1 MPNNSFKQKRLPIKF
16 LAFEVQRRFEP
27 DPTSQNEP
35 MGISLNYFGEPVCM
49 WLGINKY
56 RVLKLEHFADL
67 LFVYRLLYCPQAYIH
82 LFPQTLSNSRVRE
95 CYLFRLFDVLEM
107 HHARQN
113 AGYDYF

>member
-1 MPNNSFKQKRLPIKF
+1 MNLCAYRLII
-16 LAFEVQRRFEP
+16 LA
-27 DPTSQNEP
+27 SQ
-35 MGISLNYFGEPVCM
+35 SVCR
-49 WLGINKY
+49 LGINKY

-82 LFPQTLSNSRVRE
+82 LFLQTLSNSRVRE
-95 CYLFRLFDVLEM
+95 CYSFRLFDVLEM